1 METDNLTDT
10 GYRTQFE
17 YYDKKEAEY
26 KRLADEMHQKKM
38 ETLARW
44 KKHSKLK
51 ESNNEGNEFN

>member
-1 METDNLTDT
+1 METDKLSDT

-44 KKHSKLK
+44 KKNGKLK
-51 ESNNEGNEFN
+51 EVENESNEFN